1 MTVLKLLE
9 EIRTPI
15 LDQLFQL
22 VTYFGQELIII
33 GIICVLYWCFNKR
46 FAYILGF
53 TYFTAGLIIQT
64 LKITFRIPRP
74 WVLDPTFHAVES
86 AVPGATGYSFPSGHT
101 MGGTCLFAPLAYA
114 ARRRWVKLLC
124 IAAFLMI
131 GFSRLYLGVHTPKDV
146 LVSMG
151 ISLLISWLVWKYQS
165 ALLDSLKNTGII
177 SLGMALIAVLISIYA
192 VTLLHSGV
200 IDTHYAADCCKTAGA
215 GLGFALGYYLERKY
229 LDFDPRN
236 KSLFIQI
243 LKIFIGLGIA
253 LFLKEGLKLILG
265 ASIPMKMLQYFMV
278 VLWVL
283 FLYPYCFTKVLHKSA

>member
-1 MTVLKLLE
+1 MTFLKLLE
-9 EIRTPI
+9 EIRTPV
-15 LDQLFQL
+15 LDQFFQL

-33 GIICVLYWCFNKR
+33 AVICVLYWCFNKR
-46 FAYILGF
+46 LAYILGF
-53 TYFTAGLIIQT
+53 TYFTAGLLIQT

-74 WVLDPTFHAVES
+74 WVLDPTFHAVKS

-101 MGGTCLFAPLAYA
+101 MGGTCLFAPFSYTAK
-114 ARRRWVKLLC
+114 RKWVKLLC
-124 IAAFLMI
+124 IAAFLII

-151 ISLLISWLVWKYQS
+151 ISLLISWLIWKYQDT
-165 ALLDSLKNTGII
+165 LLDSMKSTGII
-177 SLGMALIAVLISIYA
+177 ALVMSLIAVLISIYA
-192 VTLLHSGV
+192 VTLLHGGV

-229 LDFDPRN
+229 LDFNPGGS
-236 KSLFIQI
+236 SLLTQI

-253 LFLKEGLKLILG
+253 LFLKEGLKFILG
-265 ASIPMKMLQYFMV
+265 ASIPMKMLQYFLV

-283 FLYPYCFTKVLHKSA
+283 FLYPYCFTKVLNKST